1 MTPEIINSRAG
12 GVYIP
17 PFKLARLSQNLDK
30 SSPEYQRQTWEAL
43 RKSLNGIINKVNVV
57 NIGNIIPELFQENLV
72 RGRGLFCRALMKA
85 QLTSPGFTHVYAAL
99 IAIVNTKLPEV
110 GELLLKRVVFQFRR
124 AFRRND
130 KLVAVSLSRFIAHLV
145 NQRVSDPLLVLQLI
159 FLLLQKPTNDSVEI
173 AVNVTKECGQ
183 CLQEDIPQAL
193 NEVFETFRRIL
204 HEGLIEKRTQYV
216 IEQLFAVR
224 RTEFEEYP
232 RMAPE
237 LDLVEDGDQITHT
250 IELNKEIDKEEHL
263 DVFHVDP
270 NFVENEETWKKIKM
284 AILGEDETSS
294 EDEDDDD
301 EDDNE
306 DDNEDEDEDEDE
318 AAKEKKVLIE
328 DQTDQDTTN
337 LRRTIYLV
345 ITSSLGFE
353 ECTHKLLKINL
364 REGQEIEVC
373 NMIVETCNRD
383 TWMNQFYPN
392 VAQRL
397 CMLDKKW
404 QDAFCR
410 CFIDQFEKIH
420 QLATLRIKINAMF
433 FAYLFAV
440 DCLPWEILGIV
451 RLTENDT
458 TSSSRIFLKELLQKM
473 SNQLGLKEMNA
484 RFQSEEL
491 KPQLTGLFPTENS
504 NDVRFAINF
513 YTSIGLGGLTKE
525 LRETWEKLRA
535 GSKKK

>member
-294 EDEDDDD
+294 SEEDEEEDEDD
-301 EDDNE
+301 N
-306 DDNEDEDEDEDE
+306 DNEDEDEDEDE